1 MTGTQLKALA
11 LEMSPL
17 FNGPESVTILGYF
30 PLLDIKGLVPSWNL
44 PIPAWVFPLI

>member
-17 FNGPESVTILGYF
+17 FNGPESVRILDYF
-30 PLLDIKGLVPSWNL
+30 PLLDNEGPLPSWNL
-44 PIPAWVFPLI
+44 PTPAWVFPLI